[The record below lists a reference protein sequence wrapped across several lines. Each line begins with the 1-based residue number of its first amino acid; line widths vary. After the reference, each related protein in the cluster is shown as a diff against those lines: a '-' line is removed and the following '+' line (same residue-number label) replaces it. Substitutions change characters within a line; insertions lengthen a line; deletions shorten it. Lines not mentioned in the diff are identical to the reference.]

1 MKSIVKIVHNHNLE
15 VFINLNAWYYTDE
28 TMPYIE
34 KMVSEFQDIGVDG
47 IIC

>member
-1 MKSIVKIVHNHNLE
+1 VNEVHKYDLE

-28 TMPYIE
+28 TMPLIE
-34 KMVSEFQDIGVDG
+34 QMIEEFQSIDIDG